1 MKKALLLCFMGA
13 ATFATAFSQTDKPTY
28 KTFKYED
35 GASLQRISDNGKWGA
50 VCGQDN
56 EGYNTQIIMRG
67 ARIVNLSTTAYVDL
81 TTGLNTDTVKTIAV
95 YDVTDDGNIG
105 VGQVN
110 NQAGYYNVS
119 EQKWHILPSTGIG
132 AQATS
137 ITPDGRYAVGICS
150 PDANEYHEAPMLWD
164 LQTGDSIHL
173 NNLPK
178 LDMSHSYQGQNRF
191 IGIAADGKYIL
202 GCMSYSYLPAGSVPS
217 TGGVCYYVYNRDTES
232 YKMIGFTESDTEEWT
247 PAVEHL
253 FYVSEAGMSNNGRYV
268 TGSCYI
274 VEDATASS
282 SKEYFCPFKYD
293 VETGTFTAYDDSN
306 SQDYSGYSVDND
318 GEVYAAG
325 PESNPYR
332 NFGVRSGN
340 YWVDFAQG
348 VKQQYNFDLLD
359 RLGFDNSGTPIGV
372 SDNSLT
378 IGVIVGDGDNYV
390 ITLPENFATTATKT
404 NLLSSYTISPKA
416 NTSFAKLTNLK
427 LTFAR
432 SVQVLTQAN
441 VIKVLDEDNNEVC
454 KAFSCTVSDSDPYTV
469 NIVFRN
475 ANFSEPDANYK
486 VVIPAKCISIK
497 GDATRYNEEIRIVY
511 QGRAAQPVQLIETS
525 PKENAAIAKLDA
537 STSPAIFNF
546 DTSVQ
551 VASTSTRA
559 QLYQTGISTPV
570 AELLMAANGEK
581 LYVYPSTQQNL
592 YKDVAYKVVLPAG
605 AVTDITGN
613 QTSANEELTLNLR
626 GAYERQISYDD
637 NVLYSENFD
646 NGLGNVM
653 LYDGDTNVPDETS
666 QGYNFN
672 SPGNAYA
679 WVPVRDDNATDGY
692 SAASTSMYATPGT
705 SDDWLVTPQINIM
718 DKFCTLSFKSQSF
731 YKGSTDSL
739 KVVVWPSNT
748 IYSTLNDDVVDLMK
762 AEGTVVYNE
771 LQSPGASEGTLA
783 GEWRENTID
792 LSEFA
797 GKNVYIAF
805 VNQNEDQSLV
815 FIDDIVVNHNLSFY
829 ASFLN
834 EESVVDQKS
843 IDIKGSIQINDSTE
857 TFTDVMLT
865 LRDGNGNEVDKITET
880 GLSLKNKDTYAFA
893 FSKPLPLTVGQVNKY
908 SVDFKLNDKE
918 NSVSKAV
925 SDLYFKPTKRVTLEE
940 FTGMGCT
947 NCPLGILGIDN
958 LHTLYGELFIPMA
971 LHCYTGDQLGTGVSN
986 YAAFLN
992 LTAAPSGM
1000 IQRGDITYPVT
1011 QDKTTA
1017 AYSFRPSDN
1026 TTYSVTWASEVENQL
1041 ATPAQAE
1048 ITATATLSSSRSTI
1062 KVPCTVKYALDAT
1075 DVNLKLF
1082 AVVLE
1087 NNLSGYQSNG
1097 FSGISD
1103 PLMGD
1108 WGSGGKYGMTSVEP
1122 YIFDHVV
1129 RGYYGETFTGTPD
1142 LFPTDITAGKD
1153 YTTTLSVP
1161 VPDVVSNPEN
1171 TEVVVM
1177 LFNGNTDKLIN
1188 AYKATTSTA
1197 DGIDNATADA
1207 SADAAVLVL
1216 AQKGKVIVTSPLRM
1230 TAEVLSL
1237 DGRTL
1242 ARATGSDALT
1252 LSPNARGVVIV
1263 KVATPNGTVVKK
1275 VIL

>member
-1 MKKALLLCFMGA
+1 MKRALLLCFLGA
-13 ATFATAFSQTDKPTY
+13 SAFATAFSQTDKPTY

-35 GASLQRISDNGKWGA
+35 GAALQRISDNGQWGA
-50 VCGQDN
+50 VCGQNTED
-56 EGYNTQIIMRG
+56 YNTDIVMRG
-67 ARIVNLSTTAYVDL
+67 ARIVNLNTTAFIDL
-81 TTGLNTDTVKTIAV
+81 TTGLNADSVKSIAV

-110 NQAGYYNVS
+110 NNAGYYNVS
-119 EQKWHILPSTGIG
+119 EQAWHFLPSSGVS
-132 AQATS
+132 AQATC

-150 PDANEYHEAPMLWD
+150 PDGNTYHEAPMFWD

-173 NNLPK
+173 KNLPK
-178 LDMSHSYQGQNRF
+178 LDMSHSYQDQNRF

-202 GCMSYSYLPAGSVPS
+202 GCLSYSYLPAGSSPT

-232 YKMIGFTESDTEEWT
+232 YKMLGFTESDTEDWT
-247 PAVEHL
+247 PLATNL
-253 FYVSEAGMSNNGRYV
+253 FYVSEATMSNNGRYV
-268 TGSCYI
+268 TGTCYM
-274 VEDATASS
+274 VTDPKATS

-293 VETGTFTAYDDSN
+293 VVNDVFTAYDDTN
-306 SQDYSGYSVDND
+306 SQDYGGYAVDND

-325 PESNPYR
+325 PDSNPYR
-332 NFGVRSGN
+332 DFGVRSGN
-340 YWVDFAQG
+340 YWVNFTQG

-359 RLGFDNSGTPIGV
+359 RLGYENSGTPIGI

-378 IGVIVGDGDNYV
+378 IGVIVGGGDNYV
-390 ITLPENFATTATKT
+390 ITLPENFAKTATKT
-404 NLLSSYTISPKA
+404 NLLSSYTVSPKA

-427 LTFAR
+427 LTFTR
-432 SVQVLTQAN
+432 NVQTLTQASS
-441 VIKVLDEDNNEVC
+441 IKVLDEDNNEVC
-454 KAFSCTVSDSDPYTV
+454 KAFSFTVNDSDPYTV

-475 ANFSEPDANYK
+475 ANFSIADANYK

-511 QGRAAQPVQLIETS
+511 QGRAAQPLQLIETS

-546 DTSVQ
+546 DTDVQ
-551 VASTSTRA
+551 VASSTTRA

-592 YKDVAYKVVLPAG
+592 FKDVAYQVVIPAG

-613 QTSANEELTLNLR
+613 QTSANEEITLNLR
-626 GAYERQISYDD
+626 GAYEREISYDD

-653 LYDGDTNVPDETS
+653 LYDGDTNIPDEES
-666 QGYNFN
+666 ESYNFN
-672 SPGNAYA
+672 YAGNAYA
-679 WVPVRDDNATDGY
+679 WVPVRDDNATSGY
-692 SAASTSMYATPGT
+692 SAASTSMYTTPGK

-731 YKGSTDSL
+731 RKGSTDSL
-739 KVVVWPSNT
+739 KVVVWPSNN
-748 IYSTLNDDVVDLMK
+748 IYSVLNDEVVDKMK

-771 LQSPGASEGTLA
+771 LQSPGSSEATLA
-783 GEWRENTID
+783 DDWKDNTVD
-792 LSEFA
+792 LSAFA

-834 EESVVDQKS
+834 EESVVNKEN
-843 IDIKGSIQINDSTE
+843 IDIKGSIRINDETE
-857 TFTDVMLT
+857 TYTDLTLT
-865 LRDGNGNEVDKITET
+865 LRDGDGNEVDKITET

-893 FSKPLPLTVGQVNKY
+893 FSKPLPLTVGKVNNY
-908 SVDFKLNDKE
+908 SVDFKLNNKE
-918 NSVSKAV
+918 NTVSKSV
-925 SDLYFKPTKRVTLEE
+925 SDLYFEPTKRVTLEE

-958 LHTLYGELFIPMA
+958 LHNTYGDLFIPMA
-971 LHCYTGDQLGTGVSN
+971 LHCYTGDQLGSGVSN

-1017 AYSFRPSDN
+1017 AYTFRPSDN
-1026 TTYSVTWASEVENQL
+1026 TTYSVTWASEMEKQL

-1062 KVPCTVKYALDAT
+1062 KVPCSVKYALDAT

-1097 FSGISD
+1097 FSSISD
-1103 PLMGD
+1103 PLIGD
-1108 WGSGGKYGMTSVEP
+1108 WGTGGKYGQPNVEP
-1122 YIFDHVV
+1122 YVFNHVV

-1142 LFPTDITAGKD
+1142 LFPSDITAGKE

-1161 VPDVVSNPEN
+1161 MPDVVSNPEN

-1188 AYKATTSTA
+1188 AYKATPSNA
-1197 DGIDNATADA
+1197 DGIEDATTN
-1207 SADAAVLVL
+1207 SSDAAVLVM
-1216 AQKGKVIVTSPLRM
+1216 AQGGHVVITSPLHM

-1242 ARATGSDALT
+1242 ARTTGSDVLT
-1252 LSPNARGVVIV
+1252 LTPNAHGVVLV
-1263 KVATPNGTVVKK
+1263 RVATDNGTVVKK